1 MPEHDVSTMQ
11 IGEVAERTQLSLRT
25 LRHYD
30 QVGLVPPSA
39 RSEGGFRLYTEADVT
54 RLNHVR
60 RITPLG
66 FSLDETAEILKL
78 LEGEHTDATINAVL
92 ERAQAAR
99 AKMARKLRQADEFIE
114 TLRQLD
120 QSDR

>member
-1 MPEHDVSTMQ
+1 MAQQDQSTMQ

-30 QVGLVPPSA
+30 EVGLVPPSA
-39 RSEGGFRLYTEADVT
+39 RSEGGFRLYTETDVE

-66 FSLDETAEILKL
+66 FSLEETAEILKL
-78 LEGEHTDATINAVL
+78 LEGEGSAITLDEVL
-92 ERAQAAR
+92 ERAQKAR
-99 AKMARKLRQADEFIE
+99 EKMARKLRQADELIS
-114 TLRQLD
+114 TLQEMQQD
-120 QSDR
+120 

>member
-1 MPEHDVSTMQ
+1 MAQQDQTTMQ

-30 QVGLVPPSA
+30 EVGLVPPSA
-39 RSEGGFRLYTEADVT
+39 RSDGGFRLYTEADVE

-66 FSLDETAEILKL
+66 FSLEETAEILKL
-78 LEGEHTDATINAVL
+78 LEGQESATSLDEVL
-92 ERAQAAR
+92 ESAQKSR
-99 AKMARKLRQADEFIE
+99 EKMVRKLRQADELIS
-114 TLRQLD
+114 TLQDL
-120 QSDR
+120 QQK